1 MSGDVRPSAF
11 AADWDTR
18 FSPPAWLAHPH
29 VQSVF
34 SSLPLRRP
42 AVAWRCRRV
51 VAASRDL
58 IVDCGDDVRLLA
70 EHATRE
76 RGGQPPADR
85 VAVLLHGWEG
95 SSRSLYMLSLAQYLY
110 DHGYDVVRLNLRDHG
125 GSERLNPGIFH
136 SCRIAEVVGA
146 VRRIQD
152 LNPGRRLCM
161 AGFSL
166 GGNFML
172 RVAARARGAGIMPTA
187 VVAICPVVEPERTLA
202 ELERGWLV
210 YRQYFVWKW
219 HRSLRDK
226 QAAWPDRYD
235 LGEVLSLDTLTEMT
249 DVLARRYGGYPTLG
263 DYLRGYALTG
273 DALATIEHAT
283 QIITSADDPIIPV
296 GDFDRLARPRSLAL
310 TRTVFGGHCGYY
322 DGRSGATWI
331 EREVL
336 ASFEAA

>member
-1 MSGDVRPSAF
+1 MSGDVLPAAA

-18 FSPPAWLAHPH
+18 FSPPAWLANPH

-34 SSLPLRRP
+34 PSLPLRRP
-42 AVAWRCRRV
+42 AVALRCRRV
-51 VAASRDL
+51 AAVSREL
-58 IVDCGDDVRLLA
+58 IVDCGDGVRLLA

-76 RGGQPPADR
+76 RGGHAPADR

-95 SSRSLYMLSLAQYLY
+95 SSRSLYVLSLAQYLY
-110 DHGYDVVRLNLRDHG
+110 DRGYDVVRLNLRDHG
-125 GSERLNPGIFH
+125 GSQGLNPEIFH

-152 LNPGRRLCM
+152 LNAGRRLYL

-172 RVAARARGAGIMPTA
+172 RVAARARAAGIAPTA
-187 VVAICPVVEPERTLA
+187 VVAVCPVVDPARTL
-202 ELERGWLV
+202 EQLERGWPV

-235 LGEVLSLDTLTEMT
+235 LGDVLSLDTLTAMT
-249 DVLARRYGGYPTLG
+249 DVLARRYGGYPTLE
-263 DYLRGYALTG
+263 DYLRGYAITG
-273 DALATIEHAT
+273 DALATIEHPTRIVTA
-283 QIITSADDPIIPV
+283 ADDPIIPV
-296 GDFDRLARPRSLAL
+296 EGFERIARPRALTL
-310 TRTVFGGHCGYY
+310 TRTAFGGHCGYY
-322 DGRSGATWI
+322 DGRRGATWI
-331 EREVL
+331 EREVH
-336 ASFEAA
+336 ASFESA

>member
-1 MSGDVRPSAF
+1 MSDDVLPSAF

-18 FSPPAWLAHPH
+18 FSPPAWLANPH

-34 SSLPLRRP
+34 PSLPLRRP

-51 VAASRDL
+51 AAASREL
-58 IVDCGDDVRLLA
+58 IVDCGDGVRLLA

-76 RGGQPPADR
+76 GAGQTPADR

-95 SSRSLYMLSLAQYLY
+95 SSRSLYVLSLAQYLY
-110 DHGYDVVRLNLRDHG
+110 DRGYDVVRLNLRDHG

-152 LNPGRRLCM
+152 LNPGRKLYL

-172 RVAARARGAGIMPTA
+172 RVAARARGAGIEPSA
-187 VVAICPVVEPERTLA
+187 VVAVCPVVDPGSTLVQ
-202 ELERGWLV
+202 LERGWPV

-226 QAAWPDRYD
+226 QAAWPDQYD
-235 LGEVLSLDTLTEMT
+235 LGEVLSLGTLTEMT
-249 DVLARRYGGYPTLG
+249 DVLARRYGGYPTLE
-263 DYLRGYALTG
+263 DYLHGYAVTG
-273 DALATIEHAT
+273 DALATIEHPT
-283 QIITSADDPIIPV
+283 RIITAADDPIIPV
-296 GDFDRLARPRSLAL
+296 EGFDRIARPRSLAL
-310 TRTVFGGHCGYY
+310 TRTAFGGHCGYY
-322 DGRSGATWI
+322 DGRPGATWI
-331 EREVL
+331 EREVH